1 MLDQVRVRS
10 IKKAMRGANEIKNEV
25 DAGKM
30 VETVVFRS
38 LGKAKMMATI
48 IVAIVI
54 ERR

>member
-1 MLDQVRVRS
+1 
-10 IKKAMRGANEIKNEV
+10 MRGANEIKNEV

-30 VETVVFRS
+30 VGTEVFRS